1 MLQIILLK
9 LTLLLGV
16 EVRSGETFKTILE
29 PTESNGWMVVSE
41 RMEEGRLVR
50 VENEYDM
57 VLCATG
63 KKVPLEG
70 FERRCEGRRMA
81 IAITANWE
89 NQNGKEE
96 KKVEEIAGLARQ
108 NKMEFF
114 KALEEEHNISLEN
127 LVHFKDQT
135 HYFVMTATKENLL
148 KKGVLREDT
157 KDRDTILHPDN
168 VARDILEQYA
178 LDAATFSTGYFSSK
192 LPSLPLKDQ
201 VSIFDFTQLYSS
213 KHACLVKQRKGHR
226 LLLGLV
232 GDSLLEPFWPDGLG
246 ISRGFLSVFD
256 TAWMIKRFSST
267 EAEDQMY
274 EIIKERE
281 KLYSLQKTAD
291 DKLKTNFKD
300 WSIDPNTRYP
310 SSASVEIHREKILH
324 LYDTDQCNV

>member
-1 MLQIILLK
+1 M
-9 LTLLLGV
+9 GV
-16 EVRSGETFKTILE
+16 Q
-29 PTESNGWMVVSE
+29 
-41 RMEEGRLVR
+41 

-89 NQNGKEE
+89 NQNSAEE

-108 NKMEFF
+108 NKIEFF
-114 KALEEEHNISLEN
+114 KALEEAHNVSLEN
-127 LVHFKDQT
+127 LVYFKDQT

-148 KKGVLREDT
+148 KKGVIRENT
-157 KDRDTILHPDN
+157 KDRDTLLNPDN
-168 VARDILEQYA
+168 IVHEVLEQYA
-178 LDAATFSTGYFSSK
+178 LDAANFSTGYFSTK
-192 LPSLPLKDQ
+192 LPCLPLKDK

-213 KHACLVKQRKGHR
+213 KHACIVKERKGHR

-256 TAWMIKRFSST
+256 TAWMIKKFSSGV
-267 EAEDQMY
+267 EDEIY
-274 EIIKERE
+274 EIIQERE

-291 DKLKTNFKD
+291 DKLKTNFKE
-300 WSIDPNTRYP
+300 WSINPNTRYP
-310 SSASVEIHREKILH
+310 SAASVDVQKERILD
-324 LYDTDQCNV
+324 LYDMDKNT